1 LGEPITDVTT
11 GGTLQPTLRARAAAY
26 AVMRQCLHEQA
37 AARPRS
43 AVARLFGVDPLHPDA
58 VSWFKGAV
66 GELEVGALLS
76 RLGPA
81 FTVLHAVPVGANDS
95 DIDHVVIGP
104 PGIFTIN
111 TKNLA
116 GRKVFAA
123 GNSVLVDGQQTD
135 FVRNSLY
142 EARRASELIRR
153 ASGGVVLV
161 TPLIVVV
168 GVESITS
175 GVKPAAVT
183 VLPASRL
190 LGFLNHEPRLLRP
203 EAVAYYLHAAEDR
216 ATWHAV
222 ANEPTDTLRI
232 GQRFDRL
239 RQEVASA
246 SRRRTLWRVLAPLV
260 LAAVVLTVAFS
271 VLHRI
276 YA

>member
-1 LGEPITDVTT
+1 
-11 GGTLQPTLRARAAAY
+11 
-26 AVMRQCLHEQA
+26 MRQCLLEQA
-37 AARPRS
+37 PAQPRS
-43 AVARLFGVDPLHPDA
+43 ALARLFGVDPLHPDA
-58 VSWFKGAV
+58 VSWYRGAI

-76 RLGPA
+76 RLGPE

-104 PGIFTIN
+104 TGIFTIN
-111 TKNLA
+111 TKNLG

-142 EARRASELIRR
+142 EARRASELLRR
-153 ASGGVVLV
+153 ASGGVVSV

-168 GVESITS
+168 GVESISS
-175 GVKPAAVT
+175 GVKPTAVT

-190 LGFLNHEPRLLRP
+190 LGFLNHEPRVLRP

-222 ANEPTDTLRI
+222 ANDPMDTLRI

-239 RQEVASA
+239 HHEVASA
-246 SRRRTLWRVLAPLV
+246 ARRRTLWRFAVTTVAVLALIGV
-260 LAAVVLTVAFS
+260 SLA
-271 VLHRI
+271 VLH
-276 YA
+276 ALHP